1 VHDSTPPVEV
11 TPHFCCVRAIILNAP
26 HREKAM
32 ANVSPWLLALIGP
45 TGVVVGLFL
54 QHFFARGR
62 WLDERR
68 WNVREKYYLELV
80 SALTKWNFTL
90 QDRSAYYIEPGSE
103 SRDAEIASSED
114 FRKLSQEGTEALRAL
129 RDLAGPA
136 ALFLSDKTIHAL
148 QQLRRDHWNVGYSSG
163 CNDEYLTGAIKLADA
178 QTAVLEEARRALR
191 RA

>member
-1 VHDSTPPVEV
+1 
-11 TPHFCCVRAIILNAP
+11 
-26 HREKAM
+26 M

-80 SALTKWNFTL
+80 AALTKWKFTL
-90 QDRSAYYIEPGSE
+90 QDRHTYYIEPGSE
-103 SRDAEIASSED
+103 NRDAEITSGED
-114 FRKLSQEGTEALRAL
+114 FKKLTQEGTEALQAL
-129 RDLAGPA
+129 RELAAPA
-136 ALFLSDKTIHAL
+136 ALFLSDKTIDAL
-148 QQLRRDHWNVGYSSG
+148 RQLRHRHRAVGYDSM
-163 CNDEYLTGAIKLADA
+163 CNDEYLTEAIKLADAA

-191 RA
+191 RT